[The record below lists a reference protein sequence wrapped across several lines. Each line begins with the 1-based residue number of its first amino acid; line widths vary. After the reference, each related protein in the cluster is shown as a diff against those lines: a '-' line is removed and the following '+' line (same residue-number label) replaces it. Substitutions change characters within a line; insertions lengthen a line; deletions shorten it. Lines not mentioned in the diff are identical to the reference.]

1 MFLNI
6 IFVHINSQVY
16 NPLAGFVGRCQVN
29 VRMSTCI
36 TDQRSSLT
44 GHKAALL
51 SVGWSSHPS
60 RTYNIL
66 LPIRHTF
73 TIISL
78 YMLSAGMLFL
88 FTSYRIMQP
97 LTACIIYVR
106 VMSVYFLLKR
116 TSPSGPGRAF
126 YVSFFSKNYP
136 TLAYSLT
143 WLSNVALLINYS
155 DYCVCVCMY

>member
-16 NPLAGFVGRCQVN
+16 NPLAGFVRRCQVN

-44 GHKAALL
+44 GHKATLL

-60 RTYNIL
+60 RIGNIL

-78 YMLSAGMLFL
+78 YIMLSAGMLFL

-97 LTACIIYVR
+97 QTACIMCIMWWVCIFSLSAPPPR
-106 VMSVYFLLKR
+106 APVGRFTFL
-116 TSPSGPGRAF
+116 
-126 YVSFFSKNYP
+126 SFRKTIRP
-136 TLAYSLT
+136 WHTA
-143 WLSNVALLINYS
+143 WH
-155 DYCVCVCMY
+155 D